1 MAAAVP
7 GGDALAQS
15 LAAEG
20 FAGLD
25 FGFGSLQLVSLDQGN
40 FKLSDGT
47 SLGTEFWALLKQSR
61 PKFLFK
67 TALADND
74 PRSALVYS
82 YDGLS
87 DIKGESIQAKLE
99 AWARQGIS
107 YEKKQY
113 LEVVAQLAN
122 QATVLLSIPPT
133 SVRRLSGVL
142 ANIRSRGGAIDQTW
156 VRVHIGPKVTN
167 VPKPFSPWAFEAQE
181 S

>member
-25 FGFGSLQLVSLDQGN
+25 FGFGSLPLVSLDQGA
-40 FKLSDGT
+40 FKTSDGAT
-47 SLGTEFWALLKQSR
+47 LGVEFWALLKQSR

-82 YDGLS
+82 YDGLA
-87 DIKGESIQAKLE
+87 DVKGESIQAKLE

-167 VPKPFSPWAFEAQE
+167 VPKPFSPWGFSLQE
-181 S
+181 V